1 MQLSKNQRFG
11 LITFF
16 VLLIAAYLVTTEPWK
31 NDSRQVQTSMNPEI
45 PPMEITIAWDHLST
59 GYPLALNTDT
69 ILSYAGFDLAYN
81 EQYEQ
86 AAWVAY
92 VLTREEIE
100 RGDIGRTDN
109 FRPDPNLLSGSA
121 SLSDYRGS
129 GFDRGHLAPAGDM
142 KWDAEAMSE
151 SFLMS
156 NMSPQTPAFNRG
168 IWRKLET
175 KVRDWALEKDSLY
188 VITGPVLSPVDS
200 LIGENQVGIPPYYF
214 KVLADLS
221 PPDHSFI
228 AFLLPNAA
236 SSDPLHQFAITVDSL
251 EKVTGYD
258 FFATAPNQAVVN
270 WLEKEIDLTSWD

>member
-1 MQLSKNQRFG
+1 MQLSKNQQFG

-31 NDSRQVQTSMNPEI
+31 NGSRQVQTSMNPEI

-59 GYPLALNTDT
+59 GYPLALTTDT

-100 RGDIGRTDN
+100 TGDVGRTDN
-109 FRPDPNLLSGSA
+109 FRPDPNLLTGSA

-168 IWRKLET
+168 IWSKLET

-214 KVLADLS
+214 KVLVDLS

-251 EKVTGYD
+251 EIVTGYD

-270 WLEKEIDLTSWD
+270 WLEKEIDLVSWD